1 MIWIK
6 RNIRFW
12 SKTFFF
18 FTSERCNQ
26 ENDFMRKPE
35 ALSAENTI
43 KKRKKK
49 RGIDFYYV
57 FPNRLG
63 ENSEDDF

>member
-6 RNIRFW
+6 RNII
-12 SKTFFF
+12 FF

-26 ENDFMRKPE
+26 ENDFMRKPD

-43 KKRKKK
+43 KKRKKNVES
-49 RGIDFYYV
+49 IFTTF
-57 FPNRLG
+57 FPT
-63 ENSEDDF
+63 D

>member
-1 MIWIK
+1 MVWFELNAILDFK
-6 RNIRFW
+6 A
-12 SKTFFF
+12 KTIFF

-26 ENDFMRKPE
+26 ENDFMRKPD
-35 ALSAENTI
+35 ARSAENTFT
-43 KKRKKK
+43 KKK

-57 FPNRLG
+57 FSNRLG